1 LTRPAKAALPM
12 REGVSASC
20 VALPA
25 GPWPLV
31 LDFLS
36 ERLPRIPR
44 DEWLARLRRGDVLDE
59 QGHVLPADAP
69 FRANTRLYYFRQL
82 DTELAIPFE
91 AQIVYQD
98 DALLVADKPHFL
110 PVTPVGRYVRQ
121 TLLTRL
127 KRATGIATL
136 TPIHRI
142 DRETAGLVLFS
153 IRPADRNAY
162 QSLFRERAVEKVY
175 EAIAP
180 FRPDLTLT
188 LPLTRRSRMLE
199 RADAFMQMEEVAG
212 GEPNAETHIALI
224 ERLGDSARYELRPR
238 TGQKHQ
244 LRVHMSGLGLPIC
257 GDRIYPV
264 LQPEEAVPDFSHP
277 LQLLAREVGFVDPV
291 TGEERRFVS
300 GRGLTSLEPA
310 QSRQPRACG
319 NPVAPSAR

>member
-1 LTRPAKAALPM
+1 M
-12 REGVSASC
+12 REGVSASV
-20 VALPA
+20 VALPT
-25 GPWPLV
+25 GPWPLA

-36 ERLPRIPR
+36 ERLPRVAR
-44 DEWLARLRRGDVLDE
+44 GEWLARLQRGDVLDD
-59 QGHVLPADAP
+59 QGRVLSADAP

-82 DTELAIPFE
+82 DAEPVIPFE

-98 DALLVADKPHFL
+98 DTLLVADKPHFL
-110 PVTPVGRYVRQ
+110 PVTPGGRYVQQ

-180 FRPDLTLT
+180 FRQDLT
-188 LPLTRRSRMLE
+188 LPLTRRSRMQE

-212 GEPNAETHIALI
+212 GEPNAETLVTLM
-224 ERLGDSARYELRPR
+224 ERLGESARYELRPR

-244 LRVHMSGLGLPIC
+244 LRVHMSALGMPIY

-264 LQPEEAVPDFSHP
+264 LQPEEAAPDFSRP
-277 LQLLAREVGFVDPV
+277 LQLLAREIAFVDPLNA
-291 TGEERRFVS
+291 ERRRFVS
-300 GRGLTSLEPA
+300 GLALG
-310 QSRQPRACG
+310 
-319 NPVAPSAR
+319 

>member
-1 LTRPAKAALPM
+1 MTRPPKLALPM
-12 REGVSASC
+12 REGVSASV
-20 VALPA
+20 VACPA
-25 GPWPLV
+25 GVWPTA
-31 LDFLS
+31 LDFLA
-36 ERLPRIPR
+36 ERLPQVSRA
-44 DEWLARLRRGDVLDE
+44 DWLARLMRGDVLNE
-59 QGHVLPADAP
+59 RGQVLPPDAP
-69 FRANTRLYYFRQL
+69 HQANTRLYYFRQL
-82 DTELAIPFE
+82 DAEPLIPFE

-110 PVTPVGRYVRQ
+110 PVTPGGRYVQQ

-175 EAIAP
+175 EAVAP
-180 FRPDLTLT
+180 FKPELTF
-188 LPLTRRSRMLE
+188 PLTRRSLMQE

-212 GEPNAETHIALI
+212 RGDAPNSETLI
-224 ERLGDSARYELRPR
+224 TLMEQRGASARYELRPR

-244 LRVHMSGLGLPIC
+244 LRVHMSALGLPID

-264 LQPEEAVPDFSHP
+264 LLPEEAVPDFSHP
-277 LQLLAREVGFVDPV
+277 LQLLAREIAFTDPV
-291 TGEERRFVS
+291 SGSKRRFVS
-300 GRGLTSLEPA
+300 GLRLAAL
-310 QSRQPRACG
+310 
-319 NPVAPSAR
+319 

>member
-44 DEWLARLRRGDVLDE
+44 DEWFSRLQRGDVLGE
-59 QGHVLPADAP
+59 QGQVLPADAP
-69 FRANTRLYYFRQL
+69 FRANTRLYYFRQI
-82 DTELAIPFE
+82 DTEPAIPFE
-91 AQIVYQD
+91 AQIVYRD
-98 DALLVADKPHFL
+98 DVLLVADKPHFL
-110 PVTPVGRYVRQ
+110 PVTPVGRYVQQ

-136 TPIHRI
+136 TPLHRI

-162 QSLFRERAVEKVY
+162 QSLFRERQVEKIY

-180 FRPDLTLT
+180 FRQDLT

-199 RADAFMQMEEVAG
+199 RADAFMQMEEVGA
-212 GEPNAETHIALI
+212 GEPNSETHIAMI
-224 ERLGDSARYELRPR
+224 ERQGDSARYELRPR
-238 TGQKHQ
+238 SGQKHQ
-244 LRVHMSGLGLPIC
+244 LRVHMSGLGVPIY

-264 LQPEEAVPDFSHP
+264 LQPEEAAPDFSHP

-310 QSRQPRACG
+310 QSRHSRAGG
-319 NPVAPSAR
+319 NPVAPNAR